1 MVSFKIQ
8 RNLKPVEYGIG
19 GECILRKRLE
29 DYGKVNYNHLH
40 RDNVY
45 EVGGYW
51 DYGGFFF

>member
-1 MVSFKIQ
+1 MVLEG
-8 RNLKPVEYGIG
+8 NVYLE
-19 GECILRKRLE
+19 KRLE

-51 DYGGFFF
+51 DYGGFFFF